1 MSIIW
6 LSKPVIQLAEHTQ
19 HKKGVKHMK
28 RLSKAFAGVV
38 VLILLLSVAAVPA
51 AAYTDRQLNTADAL
65 YHVGLFLG
73 TGNTYALDEN
83 LTRDQGIVLL
93 IRMLGKEQAALHGNW
108 KHPFKD
114 VADWVSPYVGYA
126 YEHNITNGTG
136 AATFSGSAVMT
147 DQMFLTLGLRAIGY
161 SDTAEKSDFSYGDVW
176 SFAKKVGLIDS
187 TRADN
192 SFTRGETVEVFWR
205 LLHLPLKGSSV
216 TLAENLIRQGV
227 FARTDWEKAI
237 VIQANGRD
245 AADGTGETGSVA
257 PQRDDPPEVT
267 PGPSKPEEQADDSET
282 EQESLFTLPDVK
294 M

>member
-1 MSIIW
+1 
-6 LSKPVIQLAEHTQ
+6 
-19 HKKGVKHMK
+19 MK

-38 VLILLLSVAAVPA
+38 VLILLLSVVSVPA
-51 AAYTDRQLNTADAL
+51 AAYSDKQLNTADAL

-93 IRMLGKEQAALHGNW
+93 IRMLGKEQTALHGNW
-108 KHPFKD
+108 KHPFED

-126 YEHNITNGTG
+126 YEHDITNGTG

-205 LLHLPLKGSSV
+205 LLHLTLKGSSV

-227 FARTDWEKAI
+227 FTRTGWERAI
-237 VIQANGRD
+237 VIQANGRS

-257 PQRDDPPEVT
+257 AQPEVT
-267 PGPSKPEEQADDSET
+267 PGPSKPEERADDDSET